1 MMLPLSAYLDLESR
15 VFVWAAR
22 QGWQLQRTG
31 PLRRGEWP
39 LPRLEFLREG
49 VLTPGEWDVALAAA
63 SPLFVG
69 SVSGQREAWSQDGI
83 GVKFYQ
89 APTEFLGFA
98 QIAHTGPAG
107 FVAACRRLPGWD
119 QAPAPDEATAF
130 ARVGLPCVRPSQRNS
145 EVFTML
151 AGVPGD

>member
-1 MMLPLSAYLDLESR
+1 MTLPLSAYLELESQ
-15 VFVWAAR
+15 VLSWAAG

-49 VLTPGEWDVALAAA
+49 VLTPDEWEAALAAC
-63 SPLFVG
+63 PLFAR
-69 SVSGQREAWSQDGI
+69 SVSGKGEAWSQEGI

-89 APTEFLGFA
+89 APTDLLGFA
-98 QIAHTGPAG
+98 QIAHTGPAA
-107 FVAACRRLPGWD
+107 FVAVCHRLPGWD
-119 QAPAPDEATAF
+119 EAPAPDEAVAF
-130 ARVGLPCVRPSQRNS
+130 ARVGLPCIPPDQRNP

-151 AGVPGD
+151 AGVSGG

>member
-1 MMLPLSAYLDLESR
+1 MTLPLSAYLDLEPR
-15 VFVWAAR
+15 VLAWAAG

-49 VLTPGEWDVALAAA
+49 MLTSGEWDAALTAC
-63 SPLFVG
+63 PLFIEL
-69 SVSGQREAWSQDGI
+69 VSGKREARSREGI

-89 APTEFLGFA
+89 APTESLGFA
-98 QIAHTGPAG
+98 QIAHTGPAE

-119 QAPAPDEATAF
+119 QVPASDETAAF
-130 ARVGLPCVRPSQRNS
+130 ARVGLPCVPPSQRNP
-145 EVFTML
+145 EVFAML

>member
-1 MMLPLSAYLDLESR
+1 MTLPLSAYLDLESR
-15 VFVWAAR
+15 VFVWAAG

-49 VLTPGEWDVALAAA
+49 VLTPGEWDAALAAC
-63 SPLFVG
+63 SLFMEL
-69 SVSGQREAWSQDGI
+69 VSSQREARSREGI

>member
-1 MMLPLSAYLDLESR
+1 MTLPLSAYLDLESR
-15 VFVWAAR
+15 VLAWAAG
-22 QGWQLQRTG
+22 QEWQLQRTG

-49 VLTPGEWDVALAAA
+49 VLTPGEWDAALAAC
-63 SPLFVG
+63 SLFTEL
-69 SVSGQREAWSQDGI
+69 VSGKREARSREGI

-89 APTEFLGFA
+89 APTATLGFA
-98 QIAHTGPAG
+98 QIAHTGPAE
-107 FVAACRRLPGWD
+107 FVAVCRRLSGWD
-119 QAPAPDEATAF
+119 QAPAPDEAAAF
-130 ARVGLPCVRPSQRNS
+130 ARVGLPCVPPSQRNP